1 MNKAHTIYI
10 PAFSYERVRF
20 SCDTLVKWAMR
31 EAAIDNR
38 LVEQGGVEK
47 GQRVLDLG
55 CGFATLATM
64 IKKTQPGAEVI
75 GIDEDK
81 KTLEI
86 AQVRTRKQNIGVS
99 LFDAM
104 AYDIP
109 CRDNYFDRVFSN
121 MLFHHHATKDK
132 IRTAKEIYRILKPG
146 GELHLADFGRPQNAL
161 MGLIARIARKV
172 EGAEDNI
179 QGLLPHILHAA
190 NFVNIVTT
198 VELMTI
204 FGTIS
209 LLRAKKPRQGMVPS
223 QEGSLILGAEA
234 V

>member
-1 MNKAHTIYI
+1 MNRAHTIDI

-55 CGFATLATM
+55 CGIATLSIM

-81 KTLEI
+81 RTLEI

-104 AYDIP
+104 PFDIP

-121 MLFHHHATKDK
+121 MLFHHHETKSK
-132 IRTAKEIYRILKPG
+132 IRTAKEIFRILKPG
-146 GELHLADFGRPQNAL
+146 GELHVADFGKPQNML
-161 MGLIARIARKV
+161 MALIARITRKV
-172 EGAEDNI
+172 EGTEDNI
-179 QGLLPHILHAA
+179 LGLLPHILHAA

-198 VELMTI
+198 AELTTT

-209 LLRAKKPRQGMVPS
+209 LLRAKKPRQGMASS
-223 QEGSLILGAEA
+223 QEGSLTLGAAA